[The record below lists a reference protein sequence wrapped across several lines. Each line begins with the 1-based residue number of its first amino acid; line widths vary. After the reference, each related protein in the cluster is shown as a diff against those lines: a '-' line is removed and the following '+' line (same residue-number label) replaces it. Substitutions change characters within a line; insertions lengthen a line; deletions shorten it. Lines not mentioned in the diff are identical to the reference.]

1 MNQMIIFVIEPNGKF
16 YQELRGTPQEVL
28 AQIPEGY
35 NSTSIM
41 PPRNTDY
48 WNGTSWVDIGPA
60 PQWYFQFDYNTKK
73 WVDSRD
79 LEQTKKEK
87 WERIKLERNTL
98 ELSGFVYNG
107 NVYDS
112 DMTSQIRII
121 CGAVLG
127 APTTWTL
134 QNNEVIELT
143 SEQLKELGQ
152 ALAQH
157 VQGLHDRAR
166 AARININACTTA
178 DQVDAVNF

>member
-48 WNGTSWVDIGPA
+48 WNGTSWVDIGSA
-60 PQWYFQFDYNTKK
+60 PNWYFAFNYDTKQ
-73 WVDSRD
+73 WEDTRN
-79 LEQTKKEK
+79 LEETKNQK
-87 WERIKLERNTL
+87 WEKIKLQRNAL
-98 ELSGFVYNG
+98 ELSGFIYDG

-112 DMTSQIRII
+112 DIFSQMRIN
-121 CGAVLG
+121 GAALLDED
-127 APTTWTL
+127 TLWTL

-143 SEQLKELGQ
+143 AEQVRELGR
-152 ALAQH
+152 ALSSH
-157 VQGLHDRAR
+157 VRRLHERSR
-166 AARININACTTA
+166 AARQLILSCTTV